1 MNSGNVREVW
11 TSGRLCDKEV
21 DGCEADRYSS
31 HLIWPK
37 KNGTKKETT
46 TGILLII
53 CSESMERLQA
63 RQFQLLE
70 NQIWLKPQR
79 QPQSRVARPFVI
91 SSPPGYLITSP
102 WRRNF
107 PTDNCLERPIT
118 PTIWHFKYN
127 KRSHFCCFQ
136 VPALQH
142 PRMVLGLQPP
152 VDGRDQR
159 VQWAQGGRSL
169 SSFLFCVLFWNSE
182 LLYIIIMYNNA
193 VLNECS
199 TKGYKGQSWANSVL
213 KTKSK
218 YEYYW

>member
-1 MNSGNVREVW
+1 M
-11 TSGRLCDKEV
+11 
-21 DGCEADRYSS
+21 
-31 HLIWPK
+31 
-37 KNGTKKETT
+37 T
-46 TGILLII
+46 TGIHLII
-53 CSESMERLQA
+53 CSESMGRLQA
-63 RQFQLLE
+63 RQLLE

-169 SSFLFCVLFWNSE
+169 HPFFSVFFSETLNYYTLCWWWYTQMITVWYFQFNGWSSTGPLNKPQPDGILKADGWEQIIFFGWNT
-182 LLYIIIMYNNA
+182 YII
-193 VLNECS
+193 
-199 TKGYKGQSWANSVL
+199 T
-213 KTKSK
+213 
-218 YEYYW
+218 